1 MITHR
6 SFFPHARGPLGFT
19 LIELLMAVFAAS
31 VILTSLYG
39 VFSQALKRRDELIE
53 RTRLSALRTRAASVI
68 RNDLQNAIITGID
81 GGIAD
86 MLEGSREATHSRFPG
101 TLRFTTTTG
110 RESAEEFFG
119 DVQEVEYYI
128 DTDPDAPN
136 AEAGVLVRALD
147 RNLLGS
153 PRSATH
159 EERLLTGVSSMAVEF
174 FDGSSWIDS
183 WAMTDPESELPVAVR
198 VRLLQ
203 QADKTGVNK
212 TGFIPPIEIVVPWSV
227 QRTPK

>member
-6 SFFPHARGPLGFT
+6 SFFPRRKRLPGFT

-39 VFSQALKRRDELIE
+39 VFSQALKRRDELVE
-53 RTRLSALRTRAASVI
+53 RTRLSALRARAASVI

-81 GGIAD
+81 GGIAE
-86 MLEGSREATHSRFPG
+86 MLEGSHDATHSRFQG
-101 TLRFTTTTG
+101 SLRFTTTTG
-110 RESAEEFFG
+110 RESSEELFG

-136 AEAGVLVRALD
+136 AETGVLVRALD
-147 RNLLGS
+147 RNLLGT
-153 PRSATH
+153 PRVATR
-159 EERLLTGVSSMAVEF
+159 EESLLAGVSSMEVEF

-183 WAMTDPESELPVAVR
+183 WAMTDPESELPAAVR

-203 QADKTGVNK
+203 QADKTRVNK
-212 TGFIPPIEIVVPWSV
+212 TGVIPPVEIVVPWST

>member
-1 MITHR
+1 MMTHR
-6 SFFPHARGPLGFT
+6 SFVLHEKRFLGFT

-53 RTRLSALRTRAASVI
+53 RTRLSALRARAASVI

-86 MLEGSREATHSRFPG
+86 MVEGSREATHARFPG
-101 TLRFTTTTG
+101 SLRFTTTTG
-110 RESAEEFFG
+110 RESSEELFG

-153 PRSATH
+153 PRAATR
-159 EERLLTGVSSMAVEF
+159 EEPLLAGVSSMEVEF

-183 WAMTDPESELPVAVR
+183 WAMTDQESEVPVAVR

-203 QADKTGVNK
+203 RPDNTAAHKTA
-212 TGFIPPIEIVVPWSV
+212 IAPPLEIVVPWST
-227 QRTPK
+227 QRSP